1 MAHNVNETGSPQL
14 RTILVCR
21 HERSQSPLIANRPQQ
36 MPNLPRIRPV
46 SRQPSADDEPAVRP
60 KNAGHFGQEASH
72 VHHVFCALDSQD
84 DVERIWSDIVTEPI
98 TEHVTRRIG
107 LIVHATARIDILRF
121 RNGEADNARSKLA
134 REDASRGA
142 IPAAHVADHITGS
155 NAGVLDHEI
164 DQLSDRLFGSLIPR
178 EPETVMEMFAPK
190 LPVERVDF
198 VVVSSDFSDL
208 RLMGRGNH
216 ACQ

>member
-1 MAHNVNETGSPQL
+1 
-14 RTILVCR
+14 
-21 HERSQSPLIANRPQQ
+21 
-36 MPNLPRIRPV
+36 MPNLPGIRPV
-46 SRQPSADDEPAVRP
+46 RRQPSADDEPPVRP
-60 KNAGHFGQEASH
+60 KNAGYFGQEASQ

-84 DVERIWSDIVTEPI
+84 DVDRIWSDIVTEPI

-107 LIVHATARIDILRF
+107 LIVHTTARIDVLRF
-121 RNGEADNARSKLA
+121 RNGKAANARSKLA

-142 IPAAHVADHITGS
+142 IPAAHITDYMTGS
-155 NAGVLDHEI
+155 NAGLLDHEV

-190 LPVERVDF
+190 FPVEGVDF
-198 VVVSSDFSDL
+198 VVVSSDVSNL